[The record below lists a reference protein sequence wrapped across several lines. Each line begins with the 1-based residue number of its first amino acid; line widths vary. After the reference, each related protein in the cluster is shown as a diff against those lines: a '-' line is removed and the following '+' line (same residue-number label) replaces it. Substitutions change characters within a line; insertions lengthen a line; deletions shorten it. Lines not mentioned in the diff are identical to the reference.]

1 MWIDE
6 YGNKYETEEE
16 IREACCDDIKSED
29 ILESILEYNSADSI
43 LDALCGSFQG
53 HIMFYS
59 ALDDCVELA
68 FKQCHEIVEKE
79 GKE

>member
-53 HIMFYS
+53 HVMFYH
-59 ALDDCVELA
+59 ALENCVDIA
-68 FKQCHEIVEKE
+68 FKQCHEITEKE
-79 GKE
+79 EEE